1 MSNVRDFGAAG
12 DGQADDTEAIQ
23 HALQAGD
30 GVLEFPPGIYVIS
43 RTIEVALSK
52 QGALGIVGVGGT
64 AKVRMTGAGPA
75 FRIVGTH
82 GGTGDPKSVKPEI
95 TLSQRTP
102 TVSGLEIEGAHEE
115 ADGIELIGTFQPV
128 IDGVLIQ
135 GVRHGIRLYR
145 RNRNVRISGC
155 NIYHNTGVGIYLD
168 QLNLHQINIVGNH
181 ISYNRLG
188 GIRIE
193 NSEIRN
199 LQITGNDI
207 EYNNHRVFE
216 STPEP
221 TAEIFVDTTAEGA
234 SVAEVTICSNTI
246 QATDSPG
253 GCNIRIL
260 GNPAQKHR
268 PGIWAISGN
277 IIGSQEN
284 NVHITGGHGISLS
297 GNVIYSATNRNLLVE
312 QSKQIQSTGNTFRR
326 HTPAY
331 GMGVR
336 FVDSTD
342 CVLSGCNFRDES
354 EAGQVSGASPL
365 ELVRCQRVDV
375 VGCQILDGV
384 PVGID
389 AEGCQQVSILS
400 STISDTR
407 SESIAAHAVRFR
419 GEGRGNR
426 ISGCRVHAQNE
437 DAIVSEE
444 QAGLTTGD
452 NWNDE

>member
-1 MSNVRDFGAAG
+1 MSSIRDFGAVG
-12 DGQADDTEAIQ
+12 DGNADDTEAIQ

-30 GVLEFPPGIYVIS
+30 GVLEFPPGIYTIS
-43 RTIEVALSK
+43 RSIEVPLAK
-52 QGALGIVGVGGT
+52 QGSLGIVGVGGT
-64 AKVRMTGAGPA
+64 AKVRMTGPGPA

-95 TLSQRTP
+95 TRSQRTP
-102 TVSGLEIEGAHEE
+102 TISGIEIEGAHEE
-115 ADGIELIGTFQPV
+115 ADGIQLIGTFQPI

-135 GVRHGIRLYR
+135 GVRHGIHLYR

-193 NSEIRN
+193 KSEIRN

-207 EYNNHRVFE
+207 EYNNHRVFN
-216 STPEP
+216 TAPEP
-221 TAEIFVDTTAEGA
+221 TAEIYVDTTAEGA
-234 SVAEVTICSNTI
+234 SVAEVTVCSNTI
-246 QATDSPG
+246 QATNSEG

-260 GNPAQKHR
+260 GDPEQKHR

-312 QSKQIQSTGNTFRR
+312 QSQQIQSTGNTFRR
-326 HTPAY
+326 HTPSY

-342 CVLSGCNFRDES
+342 CVLSGCNLRDES
-354 EAGQVSGASPL
+354 DTGQVSGASLL
-365 ELVRCQRVDV
+365 ELVRCQRIDV
-375 VGCQILDGV
+375 NGCQLLDGV
-384 PVGID
+384 PLGVD
-389 AEGCQQVSILS
+389 AVDCQQISILNC
-400 STISDTR
+400 TIADTR
-407 SESIAAHAVRFR
+407 AEVLSNHAVRFR
-419 GEGRGNR
+419 GEGRNNR
-426 ISGCRVHAQNE
+426 ISGCRVHSREQE
-437 DAIVSEE
+437 IVADK

-452 NWNDE
+452 NWTEQ

>member
-1 MSNVRDFGAAG
+1 MSNVRDFGAVG

-23 HALQAGD
+23 HTLQAGN
-30 GVLEFPPGIYVIS
+30 GVLEFPPGIYTIS
-43 RTIEVALSK
+43 RTIEVPLSK
-52 QGALGIVGVGGT
+52 QGPVGIVGVGGT
-64 AKVRMTGAGPA
+64 AKVRMTGPGPA

-115 ADGIELIGTFQPV
+115 ADGIELIGTMQSN

-155 NIYHNTGVGIYLD
+155 NIYHNRGVGIFLD
-168 QLNLHQINIVGNH
+168 ELNLHQINIVGNH

-193 NSEIRN
+193 KSEIRN

-207 EYNNHRVFE
+207 EYNNHRVFG
-216 STPEP
+216 TPPEP
-221 TAEIFVDTTAEGA
+221 TAEIYVDTTAEGA
-234 SVAEVTICSNTI
+234 SVAEVTVCSNTI
-246 QATDSPG
+246 QATDSEG

-260 GNPAQKHR
+260 GDPEQKHR

-326 HTPAY
+326 HTPSY

-342 CVLSGCNFRDES
+342 CILSGCSLRDES
-354 EAGQVSGASPL
+354 ETGQVSGAPLL
-365 ELVRCQRVDV
+365 ELVRCQRIDV
-375 VGCQILDGV
+375 VGCQLLDGV
-384 PVGID
+384 PTGID
-389 AEGCQQVSILS
+389 AEDCRQISIQT
-400 STISDTR
+400 STITDTR
-407 SESIAAHAVRFR
+407 TEPVAAHAVRFR
-419 GEGRGNR
+419 GEGRDNR
-426 ISGCRVHAQNE
+426 ISGCRVRARGQDE
-437 DAIVSEE
+437 IIADE

-452 NWNDE
+452 NCTDQ